1 MKYYIVYLLI
11 LLTTGSV
18 YADFVTYSGNA
29 PNYNNGFQSKLNMN
43 QPKTTIASYSGSR
56 RQNRLY
62 PHHCPNC
69 QNYNPYLSKNDL
81 NALEKYALNKTYRR
95 ESDLQRLER
104 LENLAFGSSQYG
116 DLHSRYKNVENA
128 ILSRPKYNTN
138 RSILG
143 NLANYFSGQTTGFTP
158 SLTSYPAYNNLGGFS
173 SNPYLFTQPSGYQ
186 NNSYEQY
193 SNGIFGGGWGVR
205 GSDFGTGSSIRI
217 LD

>member
-1 MKYYIVYLLI
+1 MKYYIIYLLI

-18 YADFVTYSGNA
+18 FADFVTYSGNS
-29 PNYNNGFQSKLNMN
+29 PNYNNGFQSKLKMN

-62 PHHCPNC
+62 PPHCPNC
-69 QNYNPYLSKNDL
+69 HNYNPYLSKSDL
-81 NALEKYALNKTYRR
+81 NNLEKYALNKTYRR

-104 LENLAFGSSQYG
+104 LENLAFGATQYG
-116 DLHSRYKNVENA
+116 DIRSRYQNVENA

-158 SLTSYPAYNNLGGFS
+158 SLTNYPTYNNLGGFS

-193 SNGIFGGGWGVR
+193 SNGIFGGGWGVS